1 MNEDFRMEQGYR
13 EQSCGES
20 LGRYTAKTFGWMFIG
35 LLITFGVAVGM
46 YMTNGLYYVSQVPGW
61 YYILFIAEIGI
72 VVYLSSRI
80 NQMTVEMARTMFLLY
95 AAVNG
100 IVFSVYFL
108 VFDVLF
114 LWIAFAITAAFFG
127 IMALIGYL
135 GNINFSAL
143 RPFMTAGLIFLAGFW
158 LLAMFIDLSAYE
170 TVVCAIGIFVFLI
183 VTAYDAKKI
192 QALYS
197 YYGNVPEMAAKSSIF
212 AALQLYLD
220 FINLFVYILRFVGRR
235 RK

>member
-1 MNEDFRMEQGYR
+1 MNDDFRMEQSYG
-13 EQSCGES
+13 EQAYGES

-35 LLITFGVAVGM
+35 LLITFGVAIGM

-72 VVYLSSRI
+72 VIYLSALIDPLTERPAKSI
-80 NQMTVEMARTMFLLY
+80 FFLY
-95 AAVNG
+95 ATVNG
-100 IVFSVYFL
+100 IVFSMYFL
-108 VFDVLF
+108 IFNVLS
-114 LWIAFAITAAFFG
+114 LWMAFAITAAFFG
-127 IMALIGYL
+127 IMALIGYF

-143 RPFMTAGLIFLAGFW
+143 RPFMMAGLIFLAGFW

-170 TVVCAIGIFVFLI
+170 TVVCAIGIFIFLI

-192 QALYS
+192 QAFYS

-220 FINLFVYILRFVGRR
+220 FINLFVYLLRFVGR
-235 RK
+235 KK